1 MAALPEDVRGYV
13 NREKVP
19 RVLLRGDS
27 LWIKFDKALS
37 KYAFAK
43 GVAKESV
50 DGTTEVVKIVRAEV
64 HKVFGPNVT
73 LAPAKKLAD
82 GSESVPWSKLSPE
95 EQSKINVQLA
105 QERLKSATLLTAN
118 LGTAASLESSGKEPA
133 DEGAQKTENGGNAED
148 SNDEEGHRAVADATA
163 ENDPW
168 GGLTADR
175 SSPIATG

>member
-64 HKVFGPNVT
+64 HKMFGPNVT

-82 GSESVPWSKLSPE
+82 GSESVPWSKLSP
-95 EQSKINVQLA
+95 QDQRA
-105 QERLKSATLLTAN
+105 AGTGATQIRN
-118 LGTAASLESSGKEPA
+118 
-133 DEGAQKTENGGNAED
+133 
-148 SNDEEGHRAVADATA
+148 
-163 ENDPW
+163 
-168 GGLTADR
+168 TADR
-175 SSPIATG
+175 ESWHRRKS